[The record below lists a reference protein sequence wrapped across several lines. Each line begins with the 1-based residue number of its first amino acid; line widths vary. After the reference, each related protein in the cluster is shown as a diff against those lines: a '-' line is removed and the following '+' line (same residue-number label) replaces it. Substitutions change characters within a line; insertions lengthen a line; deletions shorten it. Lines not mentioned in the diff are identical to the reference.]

1 MIFIHQ
7 LKLGKL
13 KDGFYYIG
21 NGEITTIAMLKNK
34 DRSFYT
40 WDSCIAKTL
49 SDTSEVLAPVPTYKE
64 LQSLEADRLA
74 KNEGAEIVA
83 ELKQE
88 NARLKGLLKECLPI
102 VSAEVMTWQIRG
114 GEESHQRGKEL
125 LTKIEEALK

>member
-1 MIFIHQ
+1 
-7 LKLGKL
+7 
-13 KDGFYYIG
+13 
-21 NGEITTIAMLKNK
+21 MLKNK